1 MSVITHEQTLIR
13 DVLRGRDVKILS
25 QILRVSQKTIYRWI
39 NGDCKPSLSSYK
51 KMMGLNVN
59 KKK

>member
-1 MSVITHEQTLIR
+1 MSEITHEQILVR
-13 DVLRGRDVKILS
+13 DVLRGRDVKVLS

-39 NGDCKPSLSSYK
+39 NGDCRPSLTAYK
-51 KMMGLNVN
+51 KMLELYA